1 MRRSLTLVAVL
12 ATTATAHADTWM
24 TVELPTAIAVSQ
36 VQEQVFRP
44 GAMPAVGGYLTH
56 GRFAF
61 GARLRAG
68 ILRSGDSPGN
78 NLMDPGV
85 GGLIAGGLAARVSLG
100 DGFVELVGGG
110 GMTGHDVVPEF
121 ELGAGW
127 MIDVGKFAVGPA
139 VRYIRVVAS
148 SADRFGDANLVLAGV
163 DFQFGKAHARVPVLP
178 PTPEPP
184 APPPPP
190 PPAPEP
196 KFDLDDDKLADGLM
210 SCADLVEALDRD
222 SDCGQGGVVEVQG
235 DRIILD
241 DRVLFETDHAHVK
254 SQGREIVRAIAKAV
268 AAHPDWV
275 HITIEGHAD
284 VRGED
289 DYNQALSERRAEM
302 TRNVLVKAGVDP
314 DRVSFVGYGRSKPRD
329 PGMTP
334 EAHARNRRVEFVIDR
349 APHQEVQP

>member
-1 MRRSLTLVAVL
+1 MRRLLLLTVL
-12 ATTATAHADTWM
+12 GTATTARADRWM

-44 GAMPAVGGYLTH
+44 GAMPAVGGYVTH
-56 GRFAF
+56 GRFAL

-68 ILRSGDSPGN
+68 ILRSGEAPGN

-85 GGLIAGGLAARVSLG
+85 GGLVAAGIAGRVSLG

-110 GMTGHDVVPEF
+110 GMTGHDAVPEF
-121 ELGAGW
+121 EVGAGW
-127 MIDVGKFAVGPA
+127 MIDVGSFSVGPDL
-139 VRYIRVVAS
+139 RYIRVVAS

-163 DFQFGKAHARVPVLP
+163 DFQFGKSHERVPVLP

-190 PPAPEP
+190 PPEAPT
-196 KFDLDDDKLADGLM
+196 FVDLDGDKLADALV
-210 SCADLVEALDRD
+210 SCADLVEALDKD

-241 DRVLFETDHAHVK
+241 DRVLFDTDHAHVK
-254 SQGREIVRAIAKAV
+254 SQGREIVRAIAKA
-268 AAHPDWV
+268 ALAHPEWI
-275 HITIEGHAD
+275 HITVEGHAD

-289 DYNQALSERRAEM
+289 DYNQGLSERRAEM

-314 DRVSFVGYGRSKPRD
+314 DRVTFVGYGRTKPRD
-329 PGMTP
+329 PGVTP

-349 APHQEVQP
+349 AARTEVQP

>member
-1 MRRSLTLVAVL
+1 MRRFLFLAVL
-12 ATTATAHADTWM
+12 GTTATANADTWM
-24 TVELPTAIAVSQ
+24 TAELPTAIAVSQ

-44 GAMPAVGGYLTH
+44 GAMPAVGGYLSH
-56 GRFAF
+56 GRFAL

-68 ILRSGDSPGN
+68 ILRAGESPGS
-78 NLMDPGV
+78 NLMNPGV
-85 GGLIAGGLAARVSLG
+85 GGLIATGLAGRVSLS
-100 DGFVELVGGG
+100 DGFVELVAGGG
-110 GMTGHDVVPEF
+110 ITGHDVVPEF
-121 ELGAGW
+121 ELGVGW
-127 MIDVGKFAVGPA
+127 MIDVGSFAVGPSL
-139 VRYIRVVAS
+139 RYIRIVAD

-163 DFQFGKAHARVPVLP
+163 DFQFGKAHERVPVLP

-190 PPAPEP
+190 PPEPP
-196 KFDLDDDKLADGLM
+196 KFDLDGDKLADSLV
-210 SCADLVEALDRD
+210 SCADLIESLDKA
-222 SDCGQGGVVEVQG
+222 SDCGVGGVVEVQG

-268 AAHPDWV
+268 AAHPEWI

-314 DRVSFVGYGRSKPRD
+314 DRVSFIGYGRTKPRD
-329 PGMTP
+329 LGATL